1 MSRGRSEAHPPPKV
15 KHDRTSNR
23 RIILF
28 MLASFASSAVG
39 CHDESGP
46 SFIDC
51 NQKRFWRDLNGSA
64 APSEPPRY
72 FDFSLNRFQ
81 TPFPE
86 IFYLSTISRQFP
98 VSKKVLHKNI

>member
-15 KHDRTSNR
+15 KHDRTSNG

-46 SFIDC
+46 HSLVDSQRP
-51 NQKRFWRDLNGSA
+51 NQPSSPTPEQSPIPTPTA
-64 APSEPPRY
+64 APILKAIPIA
-72 FDFSLNRFQ
+72 
-81 TPFPE
+81 TPTLTP
-86 IFYLSTISRQFP
+86 SPSPQPTP
-98 VSKKVLHKNI
+98 VPHRHTRRHR